1 MATLT
6 PTLTLA
12 STTIFADQPLNM
24 TVSLNSTVQAPMT
37 DINKMSTGD
46 NLGLGAGIIISEND
60 TNNYFVY
67 LKHTGLLATDGVSTC
82 NASADFVLVGNPDAD
97 GGSKVIKLQPGEFAF
112 FPTAEGAADDTVSA
126 GEVGGLKLYAGS
138 AAVQIEYAYW
148 KRS

>member
-12 STTIFADQPLNM
+12 STTVFADQPLNM
-24 TVSLNSTVQAPMT
+24 TVSDSLAVQAPMT

-67 LKHTGLLATDGVSTC
+67 LKHTGKLSSDGISDC
-82 NASADFVLVGNPDAD
+82 NATADFVLIGNPDAD
-97 GGSKVIKLQPGEFAF
+97 GGSKIIKLQPGEFAF
-112 FPTAEGAADDTVSA
+112 FPTAEGVASDDVSA